1 VDRELDR
8 KEEIERE
15 LDYISRQLGQLDT
28 VNNLPKL
35 DIPSQNLIN
44 CAIDV
49 RTTVMTYLSVQIRHE
64 LKHGGI
70 LGTVVN
76 FATSF

>member
-1 VDRELDR
+1 LDR

-35 DIPSQNLIN
+35 EVPSQNLIN

-49 RTTVMTYLSVQIRHE
+49 RSAVMTYLSVQIRHE
-64 LKHGGI
+64 LRHGGI
-70 LGTVVN
+70 LGTL
-76 FATSF
+76 ATLWLLSNSS